1 MFLIGEIKLWFI
13 FMIDRL
19 KCSLVNK
26 RWISSKE
33 YDSIVNDYEI
43 RRGN

>member
-1 MFLIGEIKLWFI
+1 MWIIAEIKIELSF
-13 FMIDRL
+13 FFARL
-19 KCSLVNK
+19 KSSWVNK

-33 YDSIVNDYEI
+33 FNEI